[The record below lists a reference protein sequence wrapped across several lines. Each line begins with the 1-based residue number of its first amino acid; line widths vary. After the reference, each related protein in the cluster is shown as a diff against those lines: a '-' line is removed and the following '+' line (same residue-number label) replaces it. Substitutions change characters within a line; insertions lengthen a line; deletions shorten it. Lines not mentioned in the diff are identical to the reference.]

1 MAIRK
6 SRGVSKEINIRGAKL
21 VVISKSGNRNTCH
34 RPIRKLVHLEIDYK
48 SKESVDKEK
57 DEVNEDEVEADKG
70 HKSDVKSTRK
80 PAIEGQYNRRLS
92 GRRMLK

>member
-21 VVISKSGNRNTCH
+21 VVISKSGSRNTCH

-48 SKESVDKEK
+48 SKESVDEEK
-57 DEVNEDEVEADKG
+57 DEVNEDEVKADKG

-80 PAIEGQYNRRLS
+80 PAIEGQYNRRLKDKY
-92 GRRMLK
+92 G